1 VISEKFRTYFGEAV
15 LALLDYQG
23 CTDAVRGAMAA
34 LSASETDQ
42 PLRTILARDPDRLFG
57 VMPGT
62 LPPHG
67 AFGAKLV
74 SVFRDG
80 PAGRS
85 RHRGVVVLFDA
96 DTGAVV
102 CVADAEAVT
111 HVRTGCASAVATRA
125 LARPDART
133 LAVFGTGAQADS
145 HIRAI
150 TAAQPI
156 DRVLLWG
163 RSRERAADLA
173 ERLAARLDIEIVA
186 TRDGRA
192 AAARADII
200 CTVSSAREPIL
211 RSEWVRPGTHIN
223 LVGSSLPG
231 PVEVDTALVARA
243 RYFVDYRPAALAA
256 ASELKAAIEAG
267 LVGENHIIGEIG
279 DVLLGRVAGRTAADQ
294 VTIYKSLGH
303 IVQDLAAVDY
313 LDRRARAEG
322 PQS

>member
-1 VISEKFRTYFGEAV
+1 
-15 LALLDYQG
+15 
-23 CTDAVRGAMAA
+23 
-34 LSASETDQ
+34 
-42 PLRTILARDPDRLFG
+42 
-57 VMPGT
+57 
-62 LPPHG
+62 
-67 AFGAKLV
+67 
-74 SVFRDG
+74 
-80 PAGRS
+80 
-85 RHRGVVVLFDA
+85 VVLFDA

-173 ERLAARLDIEIVA
+173 ERLAAQLDIEIVA